1 MFTHNTLLTLL
12 LKKCV
17 TSGKTPYF
25 RPNGLTIVISIYMD
39 KIHHIAIEVNN
50 IIESVEWYQEQS
62 NCTIAF
68 VDETWALLEYDN
80 IKLALVLPNQHPPH
94 LAFEKNNAIDYGK
107 LKTHRDGTKSVY
119 IKDPSNN
126 TIEILQS

>member
-1 MFTHNTLLTLL
+1 
-12 LKKCV
+12 
-17 TSGKTPYF
+17 
-25 RPNGLTIVISIYMD
+25 MD

-94 LAFEKNNAIDYGK
+94 LAFEKNNATDYGK

>member
-1 MFTHNTLLTLL
+1 
-12 LKKCV
+12 
-17 TSGKTPYF
+17 
-25 RPNGLTIVISIYMD
+25 MD

-50 IIESVEWYQEQS
+50 IIESIEWYQEQS

-80 IKLALVLPNQHPPH
+80 IKLALVLPNQHPSH

>member
-1 MFTHNTLLTLL
+1 MI
-12 LKKCV
+12 
-17 TSGKTPYF
+17 SYF